1 MNLLWLA
8 ILLAISPMLLD
19 SAIAAESVDPDN
31 DGSQYA
37 YAANLGWINA
47 EPLGDGGPGLEY
59 GASALRG
66 WLWSANTGWI
76 SLSCENTSSCGTVEY
91 RVSHDGSGN
100 LSGYGWSPNVGWIS
114 FSCSNTSSC
123 GGVNYSV
130 TINTGSGEMGG
141 YAYAANAGWISFS
154 CTNTGS
160 CGTVDFGVRI
170 DTENAVPEL
179 IFEDGFEGS

>member
-1 MNLLWLA
+1 MDFFRSFSVLV
-8 ILLAISPMLLD
+8 ISLCVLGPAFASED
-19 SAIAAESVDPDN
+19 VDPAN

-47 EPLGDGGPGLEY
+47 EPQGDGGPGILY
-59 GASALRG
+59 GVSELRG

-76 SLSCENTSSCGTVEY
+76 SLSCENTSSCGAVEY

-100 LSGYGWSPNVGWIS
+100 LRGYGWSPNIGWVS

-123 GGVNYSV
+123 GSVNYSV

-141 YAYAANAGWISFS
+141 YAYAANTGWIGFS
-154 CTNTGS
+154 CSNTAS

-170 DTENAVPEL
+170 DTENTVPEL
-179 IFEDGFEGS
+179 IFENGFEGS